1 MNLKEEIYND
11 LKESIKA
18 KDELRTSTLRMLKSE
33 IMKLEVSGAKKEAT
47 DDDIIGIIQKLIKQ
61 RYDAAQQYETG
72 NRPEL
77 AEKEK
82 KEAKILEEYMPRQLS
97 RDEVL
102 DIVKSTIAEVNAESM
117 ADVGRVMKAVMPKVK
132 GMADGKT
139 VNEIVQE
146 LLK

>member
-1 MNLKEEIYND
+1 MTLKEQINED
-11 LKESIKA
+11 LKKSIKA

-33 IMKLEVSGAKKEAT
+33 IMKLEVSGTKKEAT
-47 DDDIIGIIQKLIKQ
+47 NDDVLGIIQKLVKQ
-61 RYDAAQQYETG
+61 RYDSAQQYETG

-82 KEAKILEEYMPRQLS
+82 KEAKILEEYLPRQLS
-97 RDEVL
+97 RDEVR
-102 DIVKSTIAEVNAESM
+102 DIVKSTIAEIDARDMN
-117 ADVGRVMKAVMPKVK
+117 DVGRVMKAVMPKVK

-146 LLK
+146 LLP

>member
-1 MNLKEEIYND
+1 MTLKEKINED
-11 LKESIKA
+11 LTRSIKA

-33 IMKLEVSGAKKEAT
+33 IMKLEVSGTKKEVT
-47 DDDIIGIIQKLIKQ
+47 NDDVLGIIQKLVKQ
-61 RYDAAQQYETG
+61 RYDSAQQYETG

-82 KEAKILEEYMPRQLS
+82 KEAKILEEYLPRQLS
-97 RDEVL
+97 RDEVR
-102 DIVKSTIAEVNAESM
+102 DIVKSTIAEVDAKDMN
-117 ADVGRVMKAVMPKVK
+117 DVGRVMKAVMPKLK

-146 LLK
+146 LLP